1 MSELVKVSE
10 ELAAVVQR
18 TAASVVGVEAGR
30 RSRGTGVVW
39 SAEGLIVTA
48 DHVLHHEQGI
58 RLRLPGGDRAEA
70 VLVGRDPTMDLAVLR
85 ADGRALHP
93 ADWAEPDGLA
103 VGHLVFALGR
113 PGQTVRATMGIV
125 SVLGEGWRTSVGARV
140 DRYLEAAVIL
150 QPGFSGGPLVDARGA
165 VLGINTGGLRHGGS
179 LTIVTP
185 TVRRVVEALKTHG
198 RIPRGY
204 LGIATQPARLPSRA
218 ADAAPQRGLL
228 VIDVEPGSPADA
240 GGVLLGDMLLE
251 AAGQP
256 VRHAEDLLGALTA
269 ERIGTVLPL
278 KLMRAGEVRD
288 VAVTVGERLRRTA

>member
-1 MSELVKVSE
+1 
-10 ELAAVVQR
+10 
-18 TAASVVGVEAGR
+18 
-30 RSRGTGVVW
+30 
-39 SAEGLIVTA
+39 
-48 DHVLHHEQGI
+48 
-58 RLRLPGGDRAEA
+58 
-70 VLVGRDPTMDLAVLR
+70 
-85 ADGRALHP
+85 
-93 ADWAEPDGLA
+93 
-103 VGHLVFALGR
+103 
-113 PGQTVRATMGIV
+113 
-125 SVLGEGWRTSVGARV
+125 
-140 DRYLEAAVIL
+140 VIL

-204 LGIATQPARLPSRA
+204 LGIATHPARLPSRA